1 MEIRKEEVLGAKN
14 VQELVPQRF
23 LVPVGQ
29 SLEMIHL
36 VQT

>member
-1 MEIRKEEVLGAKN
+1 MEMRKEKALGAKN

-23 LVPVGQ
+23 LMPVGQ
-29 SLEMIHL
+29 SLGMIHL

>member
-1 MEIRKEEVLGAKN
+1 MEIRKEKVLGAKN

-23 LVPVGQ
+23 FMPVGQ